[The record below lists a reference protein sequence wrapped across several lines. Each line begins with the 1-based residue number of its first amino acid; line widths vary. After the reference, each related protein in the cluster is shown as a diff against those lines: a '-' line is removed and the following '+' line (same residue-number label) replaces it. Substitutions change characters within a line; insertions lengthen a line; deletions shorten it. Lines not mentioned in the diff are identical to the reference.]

1 MLRAVSAS
9 AAAGRRGL
17 SAWSPAVQRL
27 VGSAADGA
35 GDFAGLLSIES
46 RHDGASS
53 AALLIGPS
61 HALAVAPASPV
72 GGMSRRMYS
81 TTSPRLDGAK
91 GGGGDGADA
100 AADPTKEVKQNAGSG
115 LANPERGIYSVN
127 SDLTEEEIEALLD
140 SELAAMEEA
149 ARAKEYSDWKPGQ
162 RKRPLQMSYK
172 LSDFEAEFS
181 GQQTWTLRDKRCGA
195 LGIKVGMMPVWDR
208 WGERHP
214 CTVLYLDSNVVV
226 RNKTSDGP
234 DGYDAVVVGAG
245 ERKAKN
251 VNRATLAAFEQF
263 NVGERPPY
271 IVREFRV
278 TTTDAMPEPGS
289 RIHAGH
295 FVAGQN
301 VDISGISKGKGFQG
315 AMKRHGF
322 GGMPATHGTS
332 KSHRA
337 LGSTGQCQD
346 PGKVFKG
353 KKMAGRMGTDRVTM
367 QNLRVV
373 KIDRGR
379 NLLFVKGAV
388 PGNKGSFVEVRDAV
402 KKPLWGTTHIDGGEE
417 RKFPPLPT
425 GECEEGIDGSGEAGH
440 EIMMPLASVD
450 PFAPSE
456 EEAA

>member
-27 VGSAADGA
+27 VGNAADGA
-35 GDFAGLLSIES
+35 GDFAGLLLSIES
-46 RHDGASS
+46 HGGGTSS
-53 AALLIGPS
+53 ATTTSSSSAVLLIGPS
-61 HALAVAPASPV
+61 HAMAAAAAPASPV
-72 GGMSRRMYS
+72 GVSRRMYS
-81 TTSPRLDGAK
+81 TSSPQLDDKKDG
-91 GGGGDGADA
+91 GADA
-100 AADPTKEVKQNAGSG
+100 PVDPTKEVKQNAGSG
-115 LANPERGIYSVN
+115 LSNPERGIYSVN

-149 ARAKEYSDWKPGQ
+149 AKAKEYADWKPGQ

-181 GQQTWTLRDKRCGA
+181 GEQTWTLRDKRCGA
-195 LGIKVGMMPVWDR
+195 LGIKVGMMPVWDA

-214 CTVLYLDSNVVV
+214 CTVLYLDSNVVI

-251 VNRATLAAFEQF
+251 VNRATLATFKQF
-263 NVGERPPY
+263 NVGEKPPY

-301 VDISGISKGKGFQG
+301 VDVSGISKGKGFQVRCLLKRCFEVG
-315 AMKRHGF
+315 LSFDHKRTYAMNSGQEAFSLVLCFLIHNLTRSNF
-322 GGMPATHGTS
+322 TTTS
-332 KSHRA
+332 SHTNTNRE
-337 LGSTGQCQD
+337 Q
-346 PGKVFKG
+346 
-353 KKMAGRMGTDRVTM
+353 
-367 QNLRVV
+367 
-373 KIDRGR
+373 
-379 NLLFVKGAV
+379 
-388 PGNKGSFVEVRDAV
+388 
-402 KKPLWGTTHIDGGEE
+402 
-417 RKFPPLPT
+417 
-425 GECEEGIDGSGEAGH
+425 
-440 EIMMPLASVD
+440 
-450 PFAPSE
+450 
-456 EEAA
+456 

>member
-27 VGSAADGA
+27 VGNAADGA

-46 RHDGASS
+46 HGGGTSS
-53 AALLIGPS
+53 ATTTSSSSAVLLIGPS
-61 HALAVAPASPV
+61 HAMAAAAAAPASPMSV
-72 GGMSRRMYS
+72 SRRMYS
-81 TTSPRLDGAK
+81 TSSPQLDDTKDG
-91 GGGGDGADA
+91 GADA
-100 AADPTKEVKQNAGSG
+100 PVDPTKEVKQNAGSG
-115 LANPERGIYSVN
+115 LSNPERGIYSVN

-149 ARAKEYSDWKPGQ
+149 AKAKEYADWKPGQ

-181 GQQTWTLRDKRCGA
+181 GEQTWTLRDKRCGA
-195 LGIKVGMMPVWDR
+195 LGIKVGMMPVWDK

-214 CTVLYLDSNVVV
+214 CTVLYLDSNVVI

-251 VNRATLAAFEQF
+251 VNRATLATFKQF
-263 NVGERPPY
+263 NVGEKPPY

-301 VDISGISKGKGFQG
+301 VDVSGISKGKGFQV
-315 AMKRHGF
+315 RCLFLWCFEILGF
-322 GGMPATHGTS
+322 P
-332 KSHRA
+332 
-337 LGSTGQCQD
+337 STIYVYNQ
-346 PGKVFKG
+346 
-353 KKMAGRMGTDRVTM
+353 
-367 QNLRVV
+367 
-373 KIDRGR
+373 
-379 NLLFVKGAV
+379 
-388 PGNKGSFVEVRDAV
+388 
-402 KKPLWGTTHIDGGEE
+402 
-417 RKFPPLPT
+417 
-425 GECEEGIDGSGEAGH
+425 
-440 EIMMPLASVD
+440 
-450 PFAPSE
+450 
-456 EEAA
+456 

>member
-301 VDISGISKGKGFQG
+301 VDISGISKGKGFQ
-315 AMKRHGF
+315 
-322 GGMPATHGTS
+322 
-332 KSHRA
+332 
-337 LGSTGQCQD
+337 
-346 PGKVFKG
+346 
-353 KKMAGRMGTDRVTM
+353 
-367 QNLRVV
+367 
-373 KIDRGR
+373 
-379 NLLFVKGAV
+379 
-388 PGNKGSFVEVRDAV
+388 VR
-402 KKPLWGTTHIDGGEE
+402 
-417 RKFPPLPT
+417 
-425 GECEEGIDGSGEAGH
+425 
-440 EIMMPLASVD
+440 
-450 PFAPSE
+450 
-456 EEAA
+456 

>member
-46 RHDGASS
+46 HGGGTSGATTTSSSS
-53 AALLIGPS
+53 AVLLGPS
-61 HALAVAPASPV
+61 YAMAASTAAAPASPV
-72 GGMSRRMYS
+72 GVSRRMYS
-81 TTSPRLDGAK
+81 ASSPQLDDNK
-91 GGGGDGADA
+91 DGGTDA
-100 AADPTKEVKQNAGSG
+100 PVDPTKEVKQNAGSG
-115 LANPERGIYSVN
+115 LSNPERGIYSVN

-149 ARAKEYSDWKPGQ
+149 AKVKEYADWKPGQ

-181 GQQTWTLRDKRCGA
+181 GEQTWTLRDKRCGA
-195 LGIKVGMMPVWDR
+195 LGIKVGMMPVWDK

-214 CTVLYLDSNVVV
+214 CTVLYLDSNVVI

-251 VNRATLAAFEQF
+251 VNRATLATFKQF
-263 NVGERPPY
+263 NVGEKPPY

-301 VDISGISKGKGFQG
+301 VDVSGISKGKGFQV
-315 AMKRHGF
+315 RCLFLWCFEILGF
-322 GGMPATHGTS
+322 
-332 KSHRA
+332 
-337 LGSTGQCQD
+337 
-346 PGKVFKG
+346 
-353 KKMAGRMGTDRVTM
+353 
-367 QNLRVV
+367 
-373 KIDRGR
+373 
-379 NLLFVKGAV
+379 
-388 PGNKGSFVEVRDAV
+388 
-402 KKPLWGTTHIDGGEE
+402 
-417 RKFPPLPT
+417 
-425 GECEEGIDGSGEAGH
+425 
-440 EIMMPLASVD
+440 
-450 PFAPSE
+450 PSIIYVYNQ
-456 EEAA
+456 